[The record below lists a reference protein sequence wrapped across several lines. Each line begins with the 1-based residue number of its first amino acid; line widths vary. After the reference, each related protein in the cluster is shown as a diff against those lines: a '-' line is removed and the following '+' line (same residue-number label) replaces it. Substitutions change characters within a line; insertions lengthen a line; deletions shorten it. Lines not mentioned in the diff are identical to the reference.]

1 MIKGRNQDKDILTIL
16 IFRKRIIKF
25 RKENDNNINR
35 QKQERKC

>member
-1 MIKGRNQDKDILTIL
+1 MIKRRNQDKDILTIL
-16 IFRKRIIKF
+16 IFRKCIIKF